1 MESRAGKLTLVEGD
15 KKGSPG
21 LGDRQTTE
29 IGKQSANRL
38 IKEEVI
44 KNKLMK
50 D

>member
-15 KKGSPG
+15 KGSPG

-38 IKEEVI
+38 INEEVI